1 MRQSQAQ
8 IVAGTVT
15 FDERRALA
23 DRLRAIPLTAVLP
36 LCGAEPDRHDPA
48 KWHTPAGVVSVV
60 GTKFM
65 NWNRGGGGGGAID
78 LVIHLHDLGF
88 KDAVDWLGR
97 HFAGTLPLA
106 APRPAPPPSPTRLLL
121 PPRDPAMLSRVQRYL
136 VAQRGI
142 AAGLVDS
149 LIRSGTL
156 YADARANAVF
166 LLTGNDGAPVGAE
179 LRGTTEQSWRGLA
192 PGSRKDLG
200 FFSIPA
206 AIPADPLPVV
216 VLCESA
222 IDAISCFAL
231 APGRRCLSTAGAR
244 PNPPWLGEL
253 IARTAEVFC
262 GFDADPTGD
271 QMASAMIALHPA
283 VKRLRPAHHD
293 WNDVLRSSP

>member
-36 LCGAEPDRHDPA
+36 LCGAEPDRHDPS

-97 HFAGTLPLA
+97 HFAGTLPPSS
-106 APRPAPPPSPTRLLL
+106 PRPAPPPSSPRLLL
-121 PPRDPAMLSRVQRYL
+121 PPRAPAMLSRVKRYL

-179 LRGTTEQSWRGLA
+179 LRGTTAQSWRGLA

-206 AIPADPLPVV
+206 VPLPTVI
-216 VLCESA
+216 LCESA
-222 IDAISCFAL
+222 IDSISCFAL

-244 PNPPWLGEL
+244 SNPLWLAEL
-253 IARTAEVFC
+253 IAQTVEVFC
-262 GFDADPTGD
+262 AFDADPAGD
-271 QMASAMIALHPA
+271 QMASAMIALHPT

-293 WNDVLRSSP
+293 WNDLLRSSL